1 MTFPKKALAPK
12 MIAVALAAAMA
23 LAALAGCAQAGT
35 AANQQQGENRQY
47 MSQVNQVMD
56 DLETQLASFT
66 DAVSRDDVVGM
77 QTQAQNA
84 LATLDDLESIEAPES
99 LADVHQ
105 NYLEGAA
112 SLREAL
118 DDYVALYTEISSA
131 SDEAPFDWGTYE
143 ARLAQIQE
151 KYDAGIEK
159 MRDGDALAAGKEG
172 AGDQQGQQ
180 DQQADGGQAAE
191 GQQADGGQQ
200 SAEGQQE

>member
-1 MTFPKKALAPK
+1 MTSPKKAFALK
-12 MIAVALAAAMA
+12 MLAVALAAA
-23 LAALAGCAQAGT
+23 AALAVLTGCSQTGT

-56 DLETQLASFT
+56 DLETQLSGFT

-105 NYLEGAA
+105 NYMEGAA

-118 DDYVALYTEISSA
+118 SDYVALYTEISSA
-131 SDEAPFDWGTYE
+131 GESQPFDWVTYE
-143 ARLAQIQE
+143 TRLAEIQE

-159 MRDGDALAAGKEG
+159 MSAGDELAAGKEG
-172 AGDQQGQQ
+172 GEEQQGDGQASDGQQ
-180 DQQADGGQAAE
+180 GSDQQAAE
-191 GQQADGGQQ
+191 GQQ
-200 SAEGQQE
+200 

>member
-1 MTFPKKALAPK
+1 MTSPKKAFALK
-12 MIAVALAAAMA
+12 MLAVALAAA
-23 LAALAGCAQAGT
+23 AALAVLTGCSQTGT

-56 DLETQLASFT
+56 DLETQLSGFT

-105 NYLEGAA
+105 SYTEGAA

-118 DDYVALYTEISSA
+118 SDYVALYTEISSA
-131 SDEAPFDWGTYE
+131 SESQPFDWATYE
-143 ARLAQIQE
+143 ARLAEIQE

-159 MRDGDALAAGKEG
+159 MSAGDELAAGKEG
-172 AGDQQGQQ
+172 GDEQQGDGQASDGQQ
-180 DQQADGGQAAE
+180 GSDQQAAE
-191 GQQADGGQQ
+191 GQQ
-200 SAEGQQE
+200 

>member
-1 MTFPKKALAPK
+1 MTSPKKTFALK
-12 MIAVALAAAMA
+12 MLAVALAAA
-23 LAALAGCAQAGT
+23 AALAVLTGCSQTGT

-56 DLETQLASFT
+56 DLETQLSGFT

-105 NYLEGAA
+105 NYMEGAA

-118 DDYVALYTEISSA
+118 SDYVALYTEISSA
-131 SDEAPFDWGTYE
+131 GESQPFDWATYE
-143 ARLAQIQE
+143 TRLAEIQE

-159 MRDGDALAAGKEG
+159 MSAGDELAAGKEG
-172 AGDQQGQQ
+172 GEEQQGDGQASDGQQ
-180 DQQADGGQAAE
+180 GSDQQAAE
-191 GQQADGGQQ
+191 GQQ
-200 SAEGQQE
+200 

>member
-1 MTFPKKALAPK
+1 MTSPKKAFALK
-12 MIAVALAAAMA
+12 MLAVALAAA
-23 LAALAGCAQAGT
+23 AALAVLTGCSQTGT

-56 DLETQLASFT
+56 DLETQLSGFT

-105 NYLEGAA
+105 SYTEGAA

-118 DDYVALYTEISSA
+118 SDYVALYTEISSA
-131 SDEAPFDWGTYE
+131 SESRPFDWATYE
-143 ARLAQIQE
+143 ACLAEIQE

-159 MRDGDALAAGKEG
+159 MSAGDELAAGKEG
-172 AGDQQGQQ
+172 GDEQQGDGQASDGQQ
-180 DQQADGGQAAE
+180 GSDQQAAE
-191 GQQADGGQQ
+191 GQQ
-200 SAEGQQE
+200 

>member
-1 MTFPKKALAPK
+1 MTSPKKAFALK
-12 MIAVALAAAMA
+12 MLAVAFAAA
-23 LAALAGCAQAGT
+23 AALAVLTGCSQTGT

-56 DLETQLASFT
+56 DLETQLSGFT

-105 NYLEGAA
+105 NYMEGAA

-118 DDYVALYTEISSA
+118 SDYVALYTEISSA
-131 SDEAPFDWGTYE
+131 SESQPFDWATYE
-143 ARLAQIQE
+143 ARLAEIQE

-159 MRDGDALAAGKEG
+159 MSAGDELAAGKEG
-172 AGDQQGQQ
+172 GDEQQGDGQASDGQQ
-180 DQQADGGQAAE
+180 GSDQQAAE
-191 GQQADGGQQ
+191 GQQ
-200 SAEGQQE
+200 

>member
-1 MTFPKKALAPK
+1 MTSPKKAFALK
-12 MIAVALAAAMA
+12 MLAVALAAA
-23 LAALAGCAQAGT
+23 AALAVLTGCSQTGT

-56 DLETQLASFT
+56 DLETQLSGFT

-105 NYLEGAA
+105 NYMEGAA

-118 DDYVALYTEISSA
+118 SDYVALYTEISSA
-131 SDEAPFDWGTYE
+131 GESQPFDWATYE
-143 ARLAQIQE
+143 TRLAEIQE

-159 MRDGDALAAGKEG
+159 MSSGDELAAGKEG
-172 AGDQQGQQ
+172 GEEQQGDGQASDGQQ
-180 DQQADGGQAAE
+180 GSDQQAAE
-191 GQQADGGQQ
+191 GQQ
-200 SAEGQQE
+200 

>member
-1 MTFPKKALAPK
+1 MTSPKKAFALK
-12 MIAVALAAAMA
+12 MLAVAFAAA
-23 LAALAGCAQAGT
+23 AALAVLTGCSQTGT

-56 DLETQLASFT
+56 DLETQLSGFT

-105 NYLEGAA
+105 NYMEGAA

-118 DDYVALYTEISSA
+118 SDHVALYTEISSA
-131 SDEAPFDWGTYE
+131 GESQTFDWATYE
-143 ARLAQIQE
+143 TRLAEIQE

-159 MRDGDALAAGKEG
+159 MSAGDELAAGKEG
-172 AGDQQGQQ
+172 GEEQQGDGQASDGQQ
-180 DQQADGGQAAE
+180 GSDQQAAE
-191 GQQADGGQQ
+191 GQQ
-200 SAEGQQE
+200 